1 MLMSILNL
9 RLKNIKNQWFLIFA
23 LTYVVSVF
31 FGCGE
36 TTNDSQ
42 KTLVTVSQSGFQIP
56 ELLPRNPQLGSF
68 VEQDKY
74 LDIYYSLKEKLNKN
88 PDDYRSMLQLAQLFM
103 LEARITGE
111 HGHYYPAALETLD
124 EALKNNPPKDVEF
137 GATSLKAS
145 VYLSLH
151 KFKEAKELAEYAVT
165 LNGYNALIY
174 GSLVDANVELGNYDE
189 AVKMADKMMSIR
201 PDLRSYSRVSYLR
214 EIHGDLSGAIEAMEM
229 AAKSGFPGYE
239 ETAWCRLTLGEL
251 YEQAGKWEQA
261 EAEYK
266 TILENRHDYPFAI
279 AALARV
285 DLEANNEEA
294 AENRLKQAIKI
305 IPEVSFYTDLATL
318 YKKQG
323 REDEVKKMIPEILDM
338 LADDEANGH
347 QMGMEYADLYLNLLD
362 DPKKAMEFAQREY
375 EKRPANIE
383 VNQLMAEIFLNLG
396 DYAKAKSHIGK
407 AQVTDSKNPELMSL
421 VALISAK

>member
-1 MLMSILNL
+1 MLMSIQNF
-9 RLKNIKNQWFLIFA
+9 RLKNIKNQWLLIFA

-36 TTNDSQ
+36 RTHAPEKASITQ
-42 KTLVTVSQSGFQIP
+42 SQSGFQIP

-68 VEQDKY
+68 AEQDQY
-74 LDIYYSLKEKLNKN
+74 VDIYYSLKEKLNQK

-111 HGHYYPAALETLD
+111 HGHYYPASLKTLD
-124 EALKNNPPKDVEF
+124 EVLKKNPPKDVEF

-151 KFKEAKELAEYAVT
+151 KFKEAKEFAEYAVT

-174 GSLVDANVELGNYDE
+174 GSLVDANVELGNYEE

-214 EIHGDLSGAIEAMEM
+214 EIHGDLPGAIKAMQL
-229 AAKSGFPGYE
+229 AVKSGFPGYE

-251 YEQAGKWEQA
+251 YEQAGEWEKA

-266 TILENRHDYPFAI
+266 TILENRPDYPFAI

-285 DLEANNEEA
+285 DLEAGNEEA

-305 IPEVSFYTDLATL
+305 IPEVSFYTDLAAL
-318 YKKQG
+318 YKQQG
-323 REDEVKKMIPEILDM
+323 REEEMKKMIPEILDM
-338 LADDEANGH
+338 LTDDEANGH

-362 DPKKAMEFAQREY
+362 DPNKALEFAQREY
-375 EKRPANIE
+375 EKRPANID
-383 VNQLMAEIFLNLG
+383 VNQLMAEILLNLEE
-396 DYAKAKSHIGK
+396 YVKAWKHLEK
-407 AQVTDSKNPELMSL
+407 AQDTNSKNPKLMSL
-421 VALISAK
+421 VKLISEK